1 MRKILYID
9 MDGVIN
15 LFQEDPNA
23 RINMWKP
30 GYFITIKP
38 RENIKHDLL
47 ELSKYVDNIVIL
59 TKCINRVGVKEEKE
73 EFIHRNLFGINKISA
88 IFVPYNDS
96 KSDYVDKNAFTIL
109 LDDGIK
115 NIKECEK
122 NCNVC
127 ILFDE
132 NDKCEYQNRIN
143 KVSDVIDFL

>member
-1 MRKILYID
+1 MKKILYID

-15 LFQEDPNA
+15 LFEEDPDA

-30 GYFITIKP
+30 GYFISIKP

-47 ELSKYVDNIVIL
+47 ELSKYVDAIVIL
-59 TKCINRVGVKEEKE
+59 TKYINRDGVKEEKK
-73 EFIHRNLFGINKISA
+73 EFRQKYLSGIDKLSI
-88 IFVPYNDS
+88 IFVPYNES
-96 KSDYVDKNAFTIL
+96 KSDYIDKNAFTIL

-122 NCNVC
+122 DCNIC

-132 NDKCEYQNRIN
+132 NDKYEYQNRVKTVI
-143 KVSDVIDFL
+143 DVINFL